1 MADIDLGSVAKISKL
16 RRAFLTGVRVSENI
30 YRYIALTLIVIGWL
44 GEIAII
50 VARNIVDSEPAWTVD
65 VVTLCLM
72 FGSLLYIGL
81 VKNHIGFVVITRKL
95 SGHAVLGR
103 VQPVVS
109 ILIVAALLFESIRAV
124 ISTYG
129 FGASAGTPG
138 FYFPLW
144 VVVLVAP
151 IFSFVLLIQLVVK
164 LVRPQVDS
172 ETSVD

>member
-1 MADIDLGSVAKISKL
+1 MADLDVGPVTKRRKV
-16 RRAFLTGVRVSENI
+16 RRAFLLGVRISENT
-30 YRYIALTLIVIGWL
+30 YRYVALTLIVAGWL

-50 VARNIVDSEPAWTVD
+50 VARNVVNSEPAWTVD

-81 VKNHIGFVVITRKL
+81 VKNHIGFVVIARKL

-103 VQPVVS
+103 VQPLISV
-109 ILIVAALLFESIRAV
+109 LIVAALLYESIRAV

-129 FGASAGTPG
+129 FGSSAGTPG

-144 VVVLVAP
+144 IVVLVAP
-151 IFSFVLLIQLVVK
+151 IFSFVLLIQLVIK
-164 LVRPQVDS
+164 LVRPEVDPESQV
-172 ETSVD
+172 E